1 MILNFL
7 VEFSNKICLIMRQ
20 KPDTPIWVLI
30 MKKPRSPAYFAR
42 NASDAIAIFKD
53 GNIVYATHSFEE
65 LYSPL
70 NSKDRDKFSRAL
82 RDLNQ
87 ALQQSG
93 EVSTHKQMVLKPGD
107 KKIDLSVY
115 LLNRTGSM
123 ENHLLVL
130 AGLSG
135 PGMELPFS
143 ISDQLP
149 DVDQMPSKTVKKN
162 LPLAFS
168 ELIGEDTHFKAVLF
182 KAQKAARSDYP
193 VLIKGESGTGKE
205 ILART
210 IHKTSRRG
218 LKKFVDINCAA
229 IPDQLIDSELFGYEK
244 GAFTGASPGGRH
256 GLFVEAHQGTLFFDE
271 IADAS
276 LQTQAK
282 LLRVLNEGYFK
293 RIGSTKNVEV
303 DVRFISATNKDLPQ
317 LIAEKRFRQDLIYR
331 LNTITIHIPPLR
343 ERPKDIALLANFFLL
358 KHSKKKQFRL
368 QFASNCLEVMKSYL
382 WPGNVRE
389 LKGVV
394 DYMVTMATGSV
405 ITEKYLPDFLLSAE
419 QQDGENDGDRQQQ
432 TKTEQNAGLLSLAVQ
447 NTEKEVIR
455 DVLQQAKN
463 KSEAIKILGTSRRTF
478 YAKLKQY
485 NLE

>member
-1 MILNFL
+1 
-7 VEFSNKICLIMRQ
+7 
-20 KPDTPIWVLI
+20 
-30 MKKPRSPAYFAR
+30 MKKPRSPVKFAR
-42 NASDAIAIFKD
+42 KASNACALFKD
-53 GNIVYATHSFEE
+53 GNIVWATGSFEE
-65 LYSPL
+65 LYRTL
-70 NSKDRDKFSRAL
+70 NSKDRDKFSCTL
-82 RDLNQ
+82 RDLEKV
-87 ALQQSG
+87 LQQSG
-93 EVSTHKQMVLKPGD
+93 EVSIHKPFASKAGN
-107 KKIDLSVY
+107 KRIDISVY
-115 LLNRTGSM
+115 LLNRPGSM
-123 ENHLLVL
+123 ENQLLVL
-130 AGLSG
+130 AGSKG
-135 PGMELPFS
+135 PGAEFPFS
-143 ISDQLP
+143 NSDQP
-149 DVDQMPSKTVKKN
+149 TDTDQLISKTAKKN

-182 KAQKAARSDYP
+182 KAQKAALSDYP

-256 GLFVEAHQGTLFFDE
+256 GLFVEAHKGTLFFDE

-303 DVRFISATNKDLPQ
+303 DVRIISATNKDLQQ
-317 LIAEKRFRQDLIYR
+317 LITEKRFRQDLIYR

-343 ERPKDIALLANFFLL
+343 DRPKDIPLLANFFLL
-358 KHSKKKQFRL
+358 KHSRKKQFHL

-419 QQDGENDGDRQQQ
+419 QQHRENDEGWQRQ
-432 TKTEQNAGLLSLAVQ
+432 TKNEQNVGLLSMAVQ
-447 NTEKEVIR
+447 NAEREVIR